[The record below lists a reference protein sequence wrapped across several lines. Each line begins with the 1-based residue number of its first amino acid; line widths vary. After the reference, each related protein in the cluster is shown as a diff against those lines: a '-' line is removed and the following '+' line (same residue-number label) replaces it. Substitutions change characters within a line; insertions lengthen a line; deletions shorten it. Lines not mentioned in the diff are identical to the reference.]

1 MGGEHFCFTDK
12 PLSIERAYTLT
23 AAPASGAVVT
33 MVGTVRAST
42 GGRAVAFLD
51 YEAFEP
57 MALDVFAQIARQIR
71 ERWPATGNI
80 VIHHRLGRLM
90 VGEAS
95 VIIAVG
101 NAHRADAF
109 AACQY
114 AIDTLKLDAPI
125 WKKEHWA
132 DGDSDWVVGLA
143 VLTEPST

>member
-1 MGGEHFCFTDK
+1 MGSEHLCFTSE
-12 PLSIERAYTLT
+12 PLSIERTYAL
-23 AAPASGAVVT
+23 AADPASGAVVA

-42 GGRAVAFLD
+42 AGRAVAFLD

-57 MALDVFAQIARQIR
+57 MALEVFARIARQIR

-80 VIHHRLGRLM
+80 VIHHRLGRLT

-95 VIIAVG
+95 VIVAVG
-101 NAHRADAF
+101 GAHRADAF
-109 AACQY
+109 GACQY

-143 VLTEPST
+143 VPE

>member
-1 MGGEHFCFTDK
+1 VGAEHFCFTSE
-12 PLSIERAYTLT
+12 PLSIERTYAL
-23 AAPASGAVVT
+23 AADPASGAVVT
-33 MVGTVRAST
+33 MVGTVRANT
-42 GGRAVAFLD
+42 QGRAVAFLD

-57 MALDVFAQIARQIR
+57 MALEVFARISRHIH
-71 ERWPATGNI
+71 ECWPATGKI
-80 VIHHRLGRLM
+80 VIHHRLGRLT

-114 AIDTLKLDAPI
+114 AIDALKLEAPI

-132 DGDSDWVVGLA
+132 DGDSDWVVG
-143 VLTEPST
+143 